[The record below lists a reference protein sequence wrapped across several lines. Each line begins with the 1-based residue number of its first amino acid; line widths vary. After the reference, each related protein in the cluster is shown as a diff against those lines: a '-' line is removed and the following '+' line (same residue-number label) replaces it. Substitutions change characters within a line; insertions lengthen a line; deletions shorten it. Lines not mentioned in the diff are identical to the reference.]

1 MSARHYIREDEFRV
15 WLPDVTFTK
24 SEADGED
31 EAHNSRQLSGIMS
44 TNATDRQGE
53 VVLAKGLD
61 FEDFINN
68 GHFNDNHSQSTS
80 AIIGYP
86 ESATYHKNL
95 GEISAELVG
104 REGWTC
110 KGYVI
115 KDTKRSDD
123 IWELA
128 KALQGTPDRRL
139 GFSIEGKILRR
150 SDKTIEKAKIRNVA
164 ITNCPVN
171 TDCTWEVVAKSFT
184 DANCAIKALAA
195 GAATSPGAQQGG
207 GALRA
212 ESLDS
217 KLKKKKEALKRA
229 LEFDDLVKAMDFV
242 LELRPD
248 FDEEAA
254 AHLVQ
259 HLYKN
264 GGML

>member
-1 MSARHYIREDEFRV
+1 MYSNYYIRENDFRV
-15 WLPDVTFTK
+15 WLPEVLFK
-24 SEADGED
+24 SKKDNED
-31 EAHNSRQLSGIMS
+31 YNSRQLSGIMS
-44 TNATDRQGE
+44 TTKSDRQGE

-80 AIIGYP
+80 GIIGYP

-95 GEISAELVG
+95 GEIDKSLDG
-104 REGWTC
+104 SEGWTC
-110 KGYVI
+110 SGYVL
-115 KDTKRSDD
+115 KGTSRSDG

-128 KALQGTPDRRL
+128 NALQETPNRRL

-171 TDCTWEVVAKSFT
+171 TDCTWDIVAKSFT
-184 DANCAIKALAA
+184 DSETASKALSA
-195 GAATSPGAQQGG
+195 GAATSPAKQVGG
-207 GALRA
+207 GALRS

-217 KLKKKKEALKRA
+217 KLKKKKKDALKRA
-229 LEFDDLVKAMDFV
+229 LEFDDLVKAIDYV

-248 FDEEAA
+248 FDEDAA
-254 AHLVQ
+254 AHLVK
-259 HLYKN
+259 HLYIN
-264 GGML
+264 GGEL

>member
-1 MSARHYIREDEFRV
+1 MSDFFIRENDFRV
-15 WLPDVTFTK
+15 WLPEVEFSK
-24 SEADGED
+24 SEKED
-31 EAHNSRQLSGIMS
+31 DAHNSRQISGIMS
-44 TNATDRQGE
+44 TTGEDRQGE

-86 ESATYHKNL
+86 ESAHYYKNL
-95 GEISAELVG
+95 AEVKKGLEG

-110 KGYVI
+110 KGYVM
-115 KDTKRSDD
+115 KGTKRADD

-128 KALQGTPDRRL
+128 KALSKTPDRRL

-150 SDKTIEKAKIRNVA
+150 SDKTIEKARIRNVA

-171 TDCTWEVVAKSFT
+171 TDCTWEVMSKSFGNA
-184 DANCAIKALAA
+184 DLAIKALAA
-195 GAATSPGAQQGG
+195 GAATSPAAQTGG
-207 GALRA
+207 SALGT
-212 ESLDS
+212 ESLDF

-229 LEFDDLVKAMDFV
+229 LSFDDLVKAMDCV

-254 AHLVQ
+254 AALVQ

-264 GGML
+264 GGRL